1 MTLVSRVL
9 GLAREV
15 LFATLFGP
23 GVGMDAFLV
32 AFKIPNFLRRLFAEG
47 AFAQAFV
54 PVLSATRSADG
65 DLEVKRLIAVS
76 AGTLGVVLVVLT
88 ALGVAF
94 APAVIAVFAVGFV
107 DDPVKFEAASDM
119 LRWTFPYLLL
129 ISLSALFAGVLNT
142 YNRFA
147 IPAFSPV
154 WLNVCLITAAVVF
167 APSTHALAVAVLVAG
182 VVQLGFHLPSVSR
195 LGVLTWPRVNFS
207 DPQVRRILRMMGPI
221 LFGSS
226 VAQIN
231 LLLDTILASL
241 LVTGSISWLYFSDR
255 LMEFPLGVFSIALAT
270 VILPRLSGQHAG
282 GRKQEFAATV
292 DWALR
297 FLFLLGM
304 PAAVG
309 LLVLA
314 GPLVTTLFQYNAF
327 SAVDVE
333 MTRRS
338 LMAYALGFFGF
349 SLVKI
354 LTPAFYS
361 REDARTPVRCGVI
374 ALSLTMVLNIA
385 LVGAFTLLGIE
396 GVHAGLALGT
406 SLGAFINAALLYRAL
421 KRGIGLTVSRGLVRI
436 IVSTCVAAATMGA
449 VLILAGGPVDEWIAA
464 DLWTR
469 VTWLLAA
476 VGGGGLIY
484 ALVIL
489 VLGLRPRDFRLA
501 DVVDTVGETGPGSV

>member
-1 MTLVSRVL
+1 M
-9 GLAREV
+9 
-15 LFATLFGP
+15 
-23 GVGMDAFLV
+23 
-32 AFKIPNFLRRLFAEG
+32 
-47 AFAQAFV
+47 

-255 LMEFPLGVFSIALAT
+255 LMEFPVGVFGIALAT
-270 VILPRLSGQHAG
+270 VILPKL
-282 GRKQEFAATV
+282 ATQISERAV
-292 DWALR
+292 EEYFQTIDWALR
-297 FLFLLGM
+297 LVLLVVF
-304 PAAVG
+304 PAAVA
-309 LLVLA
+309 LVALA
-314 GPLVTTLFQYNAF
+314 YPLMVTLFQYGEF
-327 SAVDVE
+327 SV
-333 MTRRS
+333 
-338 LMAYALGFFGF
+338 
-349 SLVKI
+349 
-354 LTPAFYS
+354 
-361 REDARTPVRCGVI
+361 EDARMAAKSLVAFSPGLIGFVLVKVLAPGFYARMDTKTPVRAGVI
-374 ALSLTMVLNIA
+374 AMVVNALCAVILTKA
-385 LVGAFTLLGIE
+385 LLFGHV
-396 GVHAGLALGT
+396 GLAAAVSISG
-406 SLGAFINAALLYRAL
+406 IVNAGLLYRYM
-421 KRGIGLTVSRGLVRI
+421 VRDSGYTSGPGMGGF
-436 IVSTCVAAATMGA
+436 VVKTAAAAIVMGV
-449 VLILAGGPVDEWIAA
+449 VLWFGVPDRQFWTVASLGGR
-464 DLWTR
+464 LWQ
-469 VTWLLAA
+469 
-476 VGGGGLIY
+476 
-484 ALVIL
+484 LVIWVPAGTVVYFGCLYL
-489 VLGLRPRDFRLA
+489 VGLKPHRLFQPQA
-501 DVVDTVGETGPGSV
+501 

>member
-1 MTLVSRVL
+1 MTLVSRFM

-23 GVGMDAFLV
+23 GVSMDAFLV

-54 PVLSATRSADG
+54 PVLSATRSTDG
-65 DLEVKRLIAVS
+65 DDAVRRLIAVA
-76 AGTLGVVLVVLT
+76 AGTLGVVLILLT
-88 ALGVAF
+88 ILGVLF

-107 DDPVKFEAASDM
+107 DDPVKFNAASDM

-142 YNRFA
+142 YDRFA
-147 IPAFSPV
+147 VPAFAPV

-182 VVQLGFHLPSVSR
+182 VVQLGFHLPSVGR
-195 LGVLTWPRVNFS
+195 LGLLGWPRADFG
-207 DPQVRRILRMMGPI
+207 DAQVRRILKMMGPI

-270 VILPRLSGQHAG
+270 VILPRLSGQHAS
-282 GRKQEFAATV
+282 GRREEFAATL

-297 FLFLLGM
+297 FLLLLGV

-309 LLVLA
+309 LFVLA

-327 SAVDVE
+327 SAFDVD

-374 ALSLTMVLNIA
+374 ALSLTMVLNIV
-385 LVGAFTLLGIE
+385 LVGLFTLLGVS

-406 SLGAFINAALLYRAL
+406 SLGAFINAGLLYRAL
-421 KRGIGLTVSRGLVRI
+421 RRSIGLTLSRQLIRVMLSTAAAALVMGLALFFAMG
-436 IVSTCVAAATMGA
+436 SLEDWVAASLM
-449 VLILAGGPVDEWIAA
+449 
-464 DLWTR
+464 TR
-469 VTWLLAA
+469 VLWLLLV
-476 VGGGGLIY
+476 VGGG
-484 ALVIL
+484 ALVYLVVVL

-501 DVVDTVGETGPGSV
+501 DVVEQTGEAGAGPV